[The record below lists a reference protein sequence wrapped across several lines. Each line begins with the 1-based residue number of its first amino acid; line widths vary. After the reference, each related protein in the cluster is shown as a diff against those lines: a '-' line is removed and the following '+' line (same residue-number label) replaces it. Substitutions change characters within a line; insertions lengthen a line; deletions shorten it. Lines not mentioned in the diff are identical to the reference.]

1 MAGPVKPIPDGY
13 HSVTPYLIVAGGSD
27 AIAFYKKAFGATELF
42 RMAQPDGRVGHA
54 EIRIGDSVIMLSDE
68 APQMNAKGPLAYG
81 GSPISILL
89 YVNDVDATIE
99 QAVTAGATLQRPPT
113 DQFYGDR
120 TGSVVDPFGHVWH
133 VATHKEDVSPEELQ
147 RRAAALHGES

>member
-1 MAGPVKPIPDGY
+1 
-13 HSVTPYLIVAGGSD
+13 
-27 AIAFYKKAFGATELF
+27 
-42 RMAQPDGRVGHA
+42 
-54 EIRIGDSVIMLSDE
+54 
-68 APQMNAKGPLAYG
+68 MNSRRQRR